1 MACEKLDSDSFD
13 HGDVDDF
20 VRKFLRRDGLF
31 LVRLVAKNSSEMIA
45 ADLLC
50 GLWEK
55 FKEHSSLM
63 EKLKLGKEERR
74 EMKTRA
80 KEEHNKLV
88 RESIDLEDV
97 TS

>member
-1 MACEKLDSDSFD
+1 MAAVRTCCDA
-13 HGDVDDF
+13 GDVSDF

-50 GLWEK
+50 GLWEQ
-55 FKEHSSLM
+55 FRDNRALM
-63 EKLKLGKEERR
+63 EKLEAKKVTRKEIKTKVKEER
-74 EMKTRA
+74 
-80 KEEHNKLV
+80 NKLV
-88 RESIDLEDV
+88 MEKLDLEEV